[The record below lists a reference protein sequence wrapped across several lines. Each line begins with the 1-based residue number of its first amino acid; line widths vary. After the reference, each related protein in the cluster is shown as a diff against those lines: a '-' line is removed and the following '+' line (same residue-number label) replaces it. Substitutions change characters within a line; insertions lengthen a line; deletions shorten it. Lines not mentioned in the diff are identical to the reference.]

1 MNWEDVIEEYGLLIE
16 RKLEEVLN
24 KTIKDAE
31 RYHQFISKAYTSL
44 REFALRRGKRIAS
57 CSTLLTYKGYTGV
70 VDEKILTVCSGIEIY
85 RHSILIHDDL
95 VDMDETRRGG
105 KTIHKIF
112 TKGFDKRFGEGV
124 AVFLGNIAYSLAVQT
139 VMGSGFSKNKVD
151 EAVRLLLEGYKEV
164 NESQILDLLFEYKN
178 NVDVN
183 EWRIMASKR
192 AASLFKVTM
201 VMGGMLGDA
210 PLEDLELLKNA
221 AVNIGYAFDI
231 QDDIIDT
238 FASEEQYGRN
248 VCRDMILGKKP
259 LHVVYTLRS
268 QNPEAVNVFKN
279 VKSKDKLTPE
289 DVENIRRVIRITGG
303 FDNAKKDLKK
313 HAEEARKSISM
324 TSMKSDV
331 KDFFNHLISYIETSL
346 DWYK

>member
-16 RKLEEVLN
+16 RKLEEILDKAV
-24 KTIKDAE
+24 KDAE
-31 RYHQFISKAYTSL
+31 GYHQFISKAYTSL
-44 REFALRRGKRIAS
+44 KEFSFRRGKRLAS

-105 KTIHKIF
+105 KTVHKIF
-112 TKGFDKRFGEGV
+112 AEGFDERFGEGV

-139 VMGSGFSKNKVD
+139 IMGSGFSKNKVN
-151 EAVRLLLEGYKEV
+151 EAVRLLSAGYREV

-178 NVDVN
+178 DVDVN

-210 PLEDLELLKNA
+210 SMEDLELLKNA

-238 FASEEQYGRN
+238 FASEEQYGRP
-248 VCRDMILGKKP
+248 VCGDIIIGKKP
-259 LHVVYTLRS
+259 LHVVYTLGS
-268 QNPEAVNVFKN
+268 QNPEAINVLKSVKN
-279 VKSKDKLTPE
+279 KDELNPD
-289 DVENIRRVIRITGG
+289 DVENIRRVIRLTGG
-303 FDNAKKDLKK
+303 LDNAKKDLKK